1 MRIVKAATVYFIKSL
16 GYKDS
21 ANRAKYQRNFSFSL
35 KRPNVL
41 LYIYGL
47 ILISGFKGFDIMF
60 ILVHI
65 VNLTIFIPGV
75 KIYNDCY
82 TKNELFRLQSHT
94 QTFRSESLDQLEQRV
109 MLTYTRRIK
118 RQPLF
123 YPYWFFV

>member
-1 MRIVKAATVYFIKSL
+1 
-16 GYKDS
+16 
-21 ANRAKYQRNFSFSL
+21 
-35 KRPNVL
+35 
-41 LYIYGL
+41 
-47 ILISGFKGFDIMF
+47 MF